1 MRARNWATRRAQP
14 LDRDCQCP
22 PRSCNLVGR
31 REETHGSMNGATVFL
46 IAIGY
51 VLLLFVIAWWGDRG
65 GRRFV
70 SGNPR
75 AIVYALSLAVYCTSW
90 TYYGSV
96 GLASRH
102 GLEFLPIYIGP
113 VLVIGLG
120 APFVGRI
127 ANLARTQNLTTVAD
141 FVSARYG
148 KSQAVAA
155 VAALIALVGSAP
167 YVALQLRAV
176 STTLMT
182 VVDSLDRSR
191 LVPDKPSTAF
201 SLAIALV
208 LAAFAIA
215 FGTRRINPKEHQDG
229 LILAIAVEALVKL
242 AAFLA
247 VGAFVVWGLNGGIVD
262 LTEAAQSAPRIAAVI
277 QTPPDPAVW
286 GVTTLLSAFAI
297 ILLPRQ
303 FHVAVVENHD
313 QRGIRTASWLFPTY
327 LVLINLFVAPLAI
340 AGLKVFPDGTIN
352 RDLTVLALPLNAG
365 AHGLA
370 LMTMVGGLS
379 AATGMVVVESVALA
393 ITISNDLVMPLLLRR
408 RRAQER
414 AFEGD
419 IGALVLWV
427 RRAAIVGVLAL
438 GFAYERLAGEAGL
451 VSIGLLS
458 FAAVAQIAPAFLGG
472 LFWRRGTAR
481 GAVAGMT
488 AGSLGWVYL
497 LLLPSILPQH
507 AIAAYFAH
515 GPLAI
520 DWLSPSALVAFAP
533 NALVGGVV
541 LSLAANIAV
550 FVVFSLS
557 RQPSALERTQA
568 SAFAGAGAKPQAF
581 RLWRSSTTAGE
592 LEAAVARYLGAARA
606 RRALS
611 AFMRERGL
619 EYDPAQEA
627 SAQLIRHAEFLLSPA
642 IGASTSRQVL
652 SLLLRPRAVSGQSA
666 LKLIDEASA
675 AIQSSR
681 DQLQHA
687 LDHARQGI
695 TVFDSNLALTAWNR
709 EFVDL
714 FDLPPAMLRHGVG
727 LDEIV
732 RFYAGRGAYG
742 PGDSEDFVAE
752 RVASLLYDDQPNR
765 LRLFSTHRVV
775 EVRSAR
781 LPDGGIVTTYTDVTQ
796 TVQVEEA
803 LEAANEMLELRVDER
818 TAELQRLNAELER
831 AKNEA
836 DAANLSKTRFLAAAS
851 HDILQ
856 PLNAARLYA
865 SSLSENASQIGVEER
880 ADLARSVDVSLE
892 AVEEILGALLDMSR
906 LDAGATRPEITDVSV
921 ADLMGMLEI
930 EFSAL
935 ARAKGLDLIFVPT
948 TLAVR
953 TDRRLMRR
961 LLQNLIS
968 NALKYTLTG
977 RVLVGCRRVRGA
989 ARIEVWDTGLG
1000 IPPEHE
1006 RAVFAEFRRL
1016 DQGARVARGLGL
1028 GLSIVER
1035 LGRVLEHPVGLR
1047 SRLGKGSVF
1056 FVTAPLGRAATE
1068 ARAEPGSPE
1077 PIAAGEPLN
1086 GLKVLAIDNEPRVL
1100 EGMRILLSRWG
1111 CVVATAH
1118 GLGEAMA
1125 TLAEFGAPDV
1135 IIADYH
1141 LDSGDGVAAIRALR
1155 EHFGRSIAAILATAD
1170 RSPEVRDEAA
1180 RADVLVMNKPLKP
1193 APLRAQLTR
1202 YSAMRE
1208 AAE

>member
-1 MRARNWATRRAQP
+1 
-14 LDRDCQCP
+14 
-22 PRSCNLVGR
+22 
-31 REETHGSMNGATVFL
+31 MNGATVIL

-51 VLLLFVIAWWGDRG
+51 IFLLFLIAWWGDRG
-65 GRRFV
+65 GRRFAF
-70 SGNPR
+70 GNPR
-75 AIVYALSLAVYCTSW
+75 AVVYALSLAVYCTSW

-113 VLVIGLG
+113 ILVIGLG

-167 YVALQLRAV
+167 YVALQLRAA
-176 STTLMT
+176 STTLLT
-182 VVDSLDRSR
+182 VVDSLDKSR
-191 LVPDKPSTAF
+191 LAPDKPSTAF

-215 FGTRRINPKEHQDG
+215 FGTRRINPKEHQFG
-229 LILAIAVEALVKL
+229 LILAIAVESIVKL
-242 AAFLA
+242 VAFLA
-247 VGAFVVWGLNGGIVD
+247 VGVFVVWGLNGGVAD
-262 LTEAAQSAPRIAAVI
+262 LTEAAETVPRIASVI
-277 QTPPDPAVW
+277 KTPPDPAVW

-303 FHVAVVENHD
+303 FHVTVVENHD
-313 QRGIRTASWLFPTY
+313 RRDLRTASWLFPVY
-327 LVLINLFVAPLAI
+327 LVLINIFVAPLAV
-340 AGLKVFPDGTIN
+340 AGLKMFSDGAIN
-352 RDLTVLALPLNAG
+352 RDLTVLALPLAAG
-365 AHGLA
+365 ARGIA
-370 LMTMVGGLS
+370 LLTMIGGLS
-379 AATGMVVVESVALA
+379 AATAMVVMDSLALA
-393 ITISNDLVMPLLLRR
+393 ITISNDLAMPLLLRR
-408 RRAQER
+408 PVPQEPG
-414 AFEGD
+414 AEGD

-427 RRAAIVGVLAL
+427 RRLAILGVLAL
-438 GFAYERLAGEAGL
+438 GFAYERMAGEAAL

-652 SLLLRPRAVSGQSA
+652 SLLLRPRALSGQSA

-695 TVFDSNLALTAWNR
+695 TIFDSNLALTAWNR
-709 EFVDL
+709 EFVEL
-714 FDLPPAMLRHGVG
+714 FDLPPALLRHGVG

-732 RFYAGRGAYG
+732 RFNAARGAYG
-742 PGDSEDFVAE
+742 PGDSDDFVAE
-752 RVASLLYDDQPNR
+752 RVAALLYDDQPTR
-765 LRLFSTHRVV
+765 LRLFSTHRVI
-775 EVRSAR
+775 EIRSAR

-796 TVQVEEA
+796 TVQTEEA
-803 LEAANEMLELRVDER
+803 LEAANELLEQRVDER
-818 TAELQRLNAELER
+818 TAELQRLNAELAR
-831 AKNEA
+831 AKSVAEE
-836 DAANLSKTRFLAAAS
+836 ANLSKTRFLAAAS

-865 SSLSENASQIGVEER
+865 SSLTEAAAQAGSAER
-880 ADLARSVDVSLE
+880 ADLARNVDISLE
-892 AVEEILGALLDMSR
+892 AVEEILGALLDISR
-906 LDAGATRPEITDVSV
+906 LDAGATRPEVADVPV
-921 ADLMGMLEI
+921 ADLTRMLEV
-930 EFSAL
+930 EFGPI
-935 ARAKGLDLIFVPT
+935 ARAKGLKLRFAPT
-948 TLAVR
+948 TLAIR
-953 TDRRLMRR
+953 TDGRLMRR
-961 LLQNLIS
+961 LLQNLVS
-968 NALKYTLTG
+968 NALKYTLKG
-977 RVLVGCRRVRGA
+977 KVLVGCRRAGEGV
-989 ARIEVWDTGLG
+989 RIEVWDTGLG
-1000 IPPEHE
+1000 IPTDRQ
-1006 RAVFAEFRRL
+1006 RAVFEEFQRL

-1035 LGRVLEHPVGLR
+1035 LGRVLGHPVGLN
-1047 SRLGKGSVF
+1047 SRPGEGSVF
-1056 FVTAPLGRAATE
+1056 FVTAPRGEAAPTKLTDDG
-1068 ARAEPGSPE
+1068 APA
-1077 PIAAGEPLN
+1077 AALAGEPLS
-1086 GLKVLAIDNEPRVL
+1086 GLKILAIDNEPRVL
-1100 EGMRILLSRWG
+1100 EGMRALMSRWG
-1111 CVVATAH
+1111 CSVATAH
-1118 GLGEAMA
+1118 GLAEARES
-1125 TLAEFGAPDV
+1125 LKRFGAPDV
-1135 IIADYH
+1135 VIADYH
-1141 LDSGDGVAAIRALR
+1141 LDEGDGIEAIRILR
-1155 EHFGRSIAAILATAD
+1155 DDLGRSVPAILATAD
-1170 RSPEVRDEAA
+1170 RSPEVRDRAA
-1180 RADVLVMNKPLKP
+1180 DEDVIILNKPLKP

-1202 YSAMRE
+1202 YSALRE

>member
-1 MRARNWATRRAQP
+1 
-14 LDRDCQCP
+14 
-22 PRSCNLVGR
+22 
-31 REETHGSMNGATVFL
+31 MNGATVFL
-46 IAIGY
+46 TAIGY
-51 VLLLFVIAWWGDRG
+51 VVLLFLIAWWGDRG

-70 SGNPR
+70 AGGRR
-75 AIVYALSLAVYCTSW
+75 AVVYALSLAVYCTSW

-96 GLASRH
+96 GLASEH
-102 GLEFLPIYIGP
+102 GLDFLPIYIGP
-113 VLVIGLG
+113 MLVIGLG

-127 ANLARTQNLTTVAD
+127 ANLSRTQNLTTVAD

-155 VAALIALVGSAP
+155 AAALIALAGSAP
-167 YVALQLRAV
+167 YVALQLKAA

-182 VVDSLDRSR
+182 VVASLAQSR
-191 LVPDKPSTAF
+191 LTPDTPSTSF
-201 SLAIALV
+201 TLAIALV

-229 LILAIAVEALVKL
+229 LILAIAVESIVKL

-247 VGAFVVWGLNGGIVD
+247 VGAFVIWGLNGGIGD
-262 LTEAAQSAPRIAAVI
+262 LTQTALSNKNIASVI

-313 QRGIRTASWLFPTY
+313 QRGIRTASWLFPAY

-340 AGLKVFPDGTIN
+340 AGLKTFPDGGIN
-352 RDLTVLALPLNAG
+352 RDLTVLALPLAAG
-365 AHGLA
+365 ARGVA
-370 LMTMVGGLS
+370 LLTMIGGIS
-379 AATGMVVVESVALA
+379 AATAMVVLDSLALA

-408 RRAQER
+408 RVAQE
-414 AFEGD
+414 AGEGD
-419 IGALVLWV
+419 IGALVLWI
-427 RRAAIVGVLAL
+427 RRFAIVGVLAL
-438 GFAYERLAGEAGL
+438 GFAYERVAGEAGL
-451 VSIGLLS
+451 YAIGLLS

-481 GAVAGMT
+481 GAIAGMI

-497 LLLPSILPQH
+497 LLLPSIEPQRGIT
-507 AIAAYFAH
+507 AFLVH

-520 DWLSPSALVAFAP
+520 AWLRPAALVAFAP
-533 NALVGGVV
+533 NTLVGGVV
-541 LSLAANIAV
+541 LSLIANVVA
-550 FVVFSLS
+550 FVAFSLT

-568 SAFAGAGAKPQAF
+568 SAFAGVGGKPQAF
-581 RLWRSSTTAGE
+581 RLWRSSTTAAE
-592 LEAAVARYLGAARA
+592 LEAAVARYLGATRA
-606 RRALS
+606 RRAFS
-611 AFMRERGL
+611 AFLRERGL
-619 EYDPAQEA
+619 EYDPSQEA

-732 RFYAGRGAYG
+732 RFNAARGVYG
-742 PGDSEDFVAE
+742 PGDSDDFVAE
-752 RVASLLYDDQPNR
+752 RVATLLYEDQPTR
-765 LRLFSTHRVV
+765 LRLFSSHRVI
-775 EVRSAR
+775 EIRSAR

-796 TVQVEEA
+796 TVQTEEA
-803 LEAANEMLELRVDER
+803 LEAANELLEKRVDER
-818 TAELQRLNAELER
+818 TAELQRLNAELAR
-831 AKNEA
+831 AKTVAEE
-836 DAANLSKTRFLAAAS
+836 ANLSKTRFLAAAS

-865 SSLSENASQIGVEER
+865 SSLSEAASQIGREER
-880 ADLARSVDVSLE
+880 ADLARNVDVSLE
-892 AVEEILGALLDMSR
+892 AVEEILGALLDISR
-906 LDAGATRPEITDVSV
+906 LDAGATRPEISDVPV
-921 ADLMGMLEI
+921 ADLMRMLEI
-930 EFSAL
+930 EFAPMAHS
-935 ARAKGLDLIFVPT
+935 KGLKLRFVPT
-948 TLAVR
+948 KLAIR

-961 LLQNLIS
+961 LLQNLAS
-968 NALKYTLTG
+968 NALKYTLKG
-977 RVLVGCRRVRGA
+977 RVLVGCRRAGHGV
-989 ARIEVWDTGLG
+989 RIEIWDTGLG
-1000 IPPEHE
+1000 IPADRQ
-1006 RAVFAEFRRL
+1006 RAVFEEFRRL
-1016 DQGARVARGLGL
+1016 DQGARIARGLGL

-1035 LGRVLEHPVGLR
+1035 LSRVLDHPLGLN
-1047 SRLGKGSVF
+1047 SRPGEGSVF
-1056 FVTAPLGRAATE
+1056 SVTAPIGAAAPTSL
-1068 ARAEPGSPE
+1068 AENGAPPPALS
-1077 PIAAGEPLN
+1077 GEPLS
-1086 GLKVLAIDNEPRVL
+1086 GLKILAIDNEPRVL
-1100 EGMRILLSRWG
+1100 EGMRSLMSRWG
-1111 CVVATAH
+1111 CVIATAH
-1118 GLGEAMA
+1118 GLAEARDV
-1125 TLAEFGAPDV
+1125 LAGFGAPDV

-1141 LDSGDGVAAIRALR
+1141 LDQGDGIEAIRALR
-1155 EHFGRSIAAILATAD
+1155 EDCGRAVPAILATAD
-1170 RSPEVRDEAA
+1170 RSLEARAAAA
-1180 RADVLVMNKPLKP
+1180 REDIIILNKPLKP

-1202 YSAMRE
+1202 YGAMRE

>member
-1 MRARNWATRRAQP
+1 
-14 LDRDCQCP
+14 
-22 PRSCNLVGR
+22 
-31 REETHGSMNGATVFL
+31 MNGATVFL
-46 IAIGY
+46 TAIGY
-51 VLLLFVIAWWGDRG
+51 VVLLFLIAWWGDRG

-70 SGNPR
+70 AGGRR
-75 AIVYALSLAVYCTSW
+75 AVVYALSLAVYCTSW

-96 GLASRH
+96 GLASEH
-102 GLEFLPIYIGP
+102 GLDFLPIYIGP
-113 VLVIGLG
+113 MLVIGLG

-155 VAALIALVGSAP
+155 AAALIALAGSAP
-167 YVALQLRAV
+167 YVALQLKAA

-182 VVDSLDRSR
+182 VVASLDQSR
-191 LVPDKPSTAF
+191 LTPATPSTSF
-201 SLAIALV
+201 TLAIALV

-229 LILAIAVEALVKL
+229 LILAIAVESIVKL

-247 VGAFVVWGLNGGIVD
+247 VGAFVVWGLNDGIVD
-262 LTEAAQSAPRIAAVI
+262 LTQAAQSNPRIAAVI

-297 ILLPRQ
+297 VLLPRQ

-313 QRGIRTASWLFPTY
+313 QRGIRTAAWLFPAY

-340 AGLKVFPDGTIN
+340 AGLKVFPDGSIN

-370 LMTMVGGLS
+370 LLTMIGGLS

-408 RRAQER
+408 RGAQER

-427 RRAAIVGVLAL
+427 RRGAILGVLAL
-438 GFAYERLAGEAGL
+438 GFAYERVAGEAGL

-481 GAVAGMT
+481 GAIAGMT
-488 AGSLGWVYL
+488 AGSLAWFYL
-497 LLLPSILPQH
+497 LLLPSIRPQE
-507 AIAAYFAH
+507 ALSAYLAH

-520 DWLSPSALVAFAP
+520 GWLSPAALVSFAP

-541 LSLAANIAV
+541 LALAANIVA
-550 FVVFSLS
+550 FVAFSLT
-557 RQPSALERTQA
+557 RRPTALERAQA
-568 SAFAGAGAKPQAF
+568 SAFAGVGPGGKPQAF

-592 LEAAVARYLGAARA
+592 LEASVARYLGAPRA
-606 RRALS
+606 RRAF
-611 AFMRERGL
+611 AVFMRERGL
-619 EYDPAQEA
+619 DYDPLIEA
-627 SAQLIRHAEFLLSPA
+627 DAQLIRHAEFLLSPA

-652 SLLLRPRAVSGQSA
+652 SLLLRPRTVSGQSA

-675 AIQSSR
+675 AIQSNR

-709 EFVDL
+709 EFADL
-714 FDLPPAMLRHGVG
+714 FDLPPALLRHGVG

-732 RFYAGRGAYG
+732 RFNAGRGAYG

-765 LRLFSTHRVV
+765 LRLFSTHRVI

-803 LEAANEMLELRVDER
+803 LEAANELLERRVDER
-818 TAELQRLNAELER
+818 TAELQRLNAELAR
-831 AKNEA
+831 AKTAAEE
-836 DAANLSKTRFLAAAS
+836 ANLSKTRFLAAAS

-865 SSLSENASQIGVEER
+865 SSLSEGASRIAGEER
-880 ADLARSVDVSLE
+880 ADLARKVDMSLE
-892 AVEEILGALLDMSR
+892 AVEEILGALLDISR
-906 LDAGATRPEITDVSV
+906 LDAGATRPEISDVPV
-921 ADLMGMLEI
+921 ADLMRMLEV
-930 EFSAL
+930 EFAPAARSRGLELRFVSSKL
-935 ARAKGLDLIFVPT
+935 AI
-948 TLAVR
+948 R

-961 LLQNLIS
+961 LLQNLVS
-968 NALKYTLTG
+968 NAIKYTLKG
-977 RVLVGCRRVRGA
+977 RVLVGCRRGSNGL
-989 ARIEVWDTGLG
+989 RIEVWDTGLG
-1000 IPPEHE
+1000 IPADRQ
-1006 RAVFAEFRRL
+1006 RAVFEEFQRL

-1035 LGRVLEHPVGLR
+1035 LGRVLDQPIGLN
-1047 SRLGKGSVF
+1047 SRPGKGSVF
-1056 FVTAPLGRAATE
+1056 FVTAPIGEATSPT
-1068 ARAEPGSPE
+1068 RIAENGAPLPE
-1077 PIAAGEPLN
+1077 PRAEPLN
-1086 GLKVLAIDNEPRVL
+1086 GLKVLAIDNEP
-1100 EGMRILLSRWG
+1100 
-1111 CVVATAH
+1111 
-1118 GLGEAMA
+1118 
-1125 TLAEFGAPDV
+1125 
-1135 IIADYH
+1135 
-1141 LDSGDGVAAIRALR
+1141 
-1155 EHFGRSIAAILATAD
+1155 
-1170 RSPEVRDEAA
+1170 
-1180 RADVLVMNKPLKP
+1180 
-1193 APLRAQLTR
+1193 
-1202 YSAMRE
+1202 
-1208 AAE
+1208 

>member
-1 MRARNWATRRAQP
+1 
-14 LDRDCQCP
+14 
-22 PRSCNLVGR
+22 
-31 REETHGSMNGATVFL
+31 MNGTTVL
-46 IAIGY
+46 LTAIGY
-51 VLLLFVIAWWGDRG
+51 VFLLFLIAWWGDSG

-70 SGNPR
+70 SGR
-75 AIVYALSLAVYCTSW
+75 SQAVVYALSLAVYCTSW

-96 GLASRH
+96 GLASEH
-102 GLEFLPIYIGP
+102 GLDFLPIYIGP
-113 VLVIGLG
+113 ILVIGLG
-120 APFVGRI
+120 APFIARI
-127 ANLARTQNLTTVAD
+127 ANLARAQNVTTVAD

-148 KSQAVAA
+148 KSQPVAA
-155 VAALIALVGSAP
+155 VAALIALIGSAP
-167 YVALQLRAV
+167 YVALQLKAV
-176 STTLMT
+176 APTVLM
-182 VVDSLDRSR
+182 VVDSFDRGR
-191 LVPDKPSTAF
+191 LTPGEPSAWF
-201 SLAIALV
+201 YLAVSV
-208 LAAFAIA
+208 LLAVFAMA

-229 LILAIAVEALVKL
+229 LILAIGVESVVKL
-242 AAFLA
+242 VAFLA
-247 VGAFVVWGLNGGIVD
+247 VGAFVVWRLNNGLVA
-262 LTEAAQSAPRIAAVI
+262 LTEIAGSDPRIASVI

-286 GVTTLLSAFAI
+286 VVTTLLSAFAI
-297 ILLPRQ
+297 VLLPRQ
-303 FHVAVVENHD
+303 FHVAVVENHNE
-313 QRGIRTASWLFPTY
+313 RGIRTAAWLFPTY

-340 AGLKVFPDGTIN
+340 AGLKVFPDASFN
-352 RDLTVLALPLNAG
+352 RDLTVLALPLSAG
-365 AHGLA
+365 AHGVA
-370 LMTMVGGLS
+370 LLTMVGGLS

-393 ITISNDLVMPLLLRR
+393 ITISNDLVMPLLLRGR
-408 RRAQER
+408 GAQ
-414 AFEGD
+414 APAAEGD
-419 IGALVLWV
+419 IGELVLWV
-427 RRAAIVGVLAL
+427 RRIAIVGVLGL
-438 GFAYERLAGEAGL
+438 GFAYERMAGEAGL

-481 GAVAGMT
+481 GAIAGMT
-488 AGSLGWVYL
+488 LGALTWFYL
-497 LLLPSILPQH
+497 LLLPSIRPEQALSGLL
-507 AIAAYFAH
+507 AH

-520 DWLSPSALVAFAP
+520 SWLSPATLVAFAP
-533 NALVGGVV
+533 NALVGGVI
-541 LSLAANIAV
+541 LSLAANVAA
-550 FVVFSLS
+550 FVAFSLT
-557 RQPSALERTQA
+557 RQPSALERAQA
-568 SAFAGAGAKPQAF
+568 SAFAGVGVGGKPQAF

-592 LEAAVARYLGAARA
+592 LEAAVARYLGAGRA
-606 RRALS
+606 RRAFA

-619 EYDPAQEA
+619 AYDPTLEA

-652 SLLLRPRAVSGQSA
+652 SLLLRPRTVSGQSA

-687 LDHARQGI
+687 LDHARQGVS
-695 TVFDSNLALTAWNR
+695 VFDANLALTAWNR
-709 EFVDL
+709 EFADL
-714 FDLPPAMLRHGVG
+714 FGLPPTMLSHGVG

-732 RFYAGRGAYG
+732 RFNAGRGAYG

-752 RVASLLYDDQPNR
+752 RVASLLFNDQPNR
-765 LRLFSTHRVV
+765 LRLFSTNRVI

-781 LPDGGIVTTYTDVTQ
+781 LPDGGIVTTYTDVTK
-796 TVQVEEA
+796 TVQAEEA
-803 LEAANEMLELRVDER
+803 LAASNEMLERRVDER

-865 SSLSENASQIGVEER
+865 SSLTEGGSQIGAEER
-880 ADLARSVDVSLE
+880 ADLARNVDVSLE
-892 AVEEILGALLDMSR
+892 AVEEILGALLDISR
-906 LDAGATRPEITDVSV
+906 LDAGATRPEISDVAV

-930 EFSAL
+930 EFAAL
-935 ARAKGLDLIFVPT
+935 ARAKGLDLVFVPS
-948 TLAVR
+948 TLAIR

-968 NALKYTLTG
+968 NALKYTLSG
-977 RVLVGCRRVRGA
+977 RVLVGCRRAPGA

-1047 SRLGKGSVF
+1047 SRPGNGSVF
-1056 FVTAPLGRAATE
+1056 FVTAPLGRAAPASHT
-1068 ARAEPGSPE
+1068 EPGAPE
-1077 PIAAGEPLN
+1077 PVAEGEPLN

-1100 EGMRILLSRWG
+1100 EGLRALLQRWG
-1111 CVVATAH
+1111 CLVATAH
-1118 GLGEAMA
+1118 GLEEAMA
-1125 TLAEFGAPDV
+1125 TLDAFGAPDV

-1141 LDSGDGVAAIRALR
+1141 LDSGDGVAAIRAVR
-1155 EHFGRSIAAILATAD
+1155 EHFARSIAAILATAD
-1170 RSPEVRDEAA
+1170 RSPEARDEAT
-1180 RADVLVMNKPLKP
+1180 REDVVVMNKPLKP